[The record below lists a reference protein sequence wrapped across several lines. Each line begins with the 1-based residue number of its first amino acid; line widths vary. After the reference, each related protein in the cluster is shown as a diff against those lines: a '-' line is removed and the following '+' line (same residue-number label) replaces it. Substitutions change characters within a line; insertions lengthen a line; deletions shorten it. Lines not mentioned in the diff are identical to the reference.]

1 MSPGERPA
9 SPPVPRRFR
18 RRELLTALPGDLGGV
33 GEHWIRVHRP
43 AMACRF
49 SVTLS
54 SSEARRVPAARA
66 ALDEI
71 DALEARLSLFR
82 DTSELSALN
91 RRAGGEAVV
100 ASPLLFGLLE
110 RCQALHRETGGA
122 FDPTSTPLSRAFG
135 FLARQG
141 RWPDEDE
148 RAAARARVGM
158 AHVRLDPMNRSVRF
172 AIPGVELN
180 LGSVGKGFALDRIAS
195 SLRRRGVRRAL
206 LGAGGSSVL
215 GFGREEWSVALS
227 PSRRTLG
234 EARFRDAAL
243 ATSGAGEQHFE
254 KDGRR
259 HGHVID
265 PRTGAPAQGVR
276 VSTVFAADAATAD
289 ATATAFLVGGPAVA
303 RPFCDRHPG
312 TLALLLLDE
321 DPQTLRVF
329 GAREGVALEPE
340 RGVALA
346 PGDPT

>member
-1 MSPGERPA
+1 MSARGRPA
-9 SPPVPRRFR
+9 SPPAPRRLR
-18 RRELLTALPGDLGGV
+18 RRELLTALPGDPGGV

-54 SSEARRVPAARA
+54 SREAHRVPAARA

-91 RRAGGEAVV
+91 RRAGGEPVV
-100 ASPLLFGLLE
+100 TSQLLFGLLA

-158 AHVRLDPMNRSVRF
+158 EHVRLDPAERSVRF
-172 AIPGVELN
+172 AIPGVEIN
-180 LGSVGKGFALDRIAS
+180 LGSVGKGFALDRIAP

-227 PSRRTLG
+227 PSSRTLG

-265 PRTGAPAQGVR
+265 PRTGAPARGVGA
-276 VSTVFAADAATAD
+276 SIVFGDSAATAD
-289 ATATAFLVGGPAVA
+289 ALATAFLVGGSAVA

-312 TLALLLLDE
+312 TLALLLLD
-321 DPQTLRVF
+321 DAPDAVQVI
-329 GAREGVALEPE
+329 GAREGVSLE
-340 RGVALA
+340 LA
-346 PGDPT
+346 DGLVLAAGGAS